1 MSGHSKWSSIK
12 HKKAK
17 VDAQRSKIFGRLIRE
32 IMVAARQGGGAVDAN
47 ARLRTAVQAAKE
59 ANMPMDNIT
68 RAIQKG
74 TGELPGTVIEEFTY
88 EGYGPG
94 GVAVIVEI
102 VTDNKNRTSA
112 EIRKIFSKH
121 GGNLGSAGCVSWL
134 FHKKGIINIPV
145 EAVEEERLMEI
156 ALEGGADDLK
166 AESGEYTVLSS
177 PENFEAVRKALA
189 DKGIKP
195 DFAEITM
202 VPENQVKVEGKPA
215 EQTLA
220 LAEELEEHPDTQNV
234 YANFD
239 IPEELLEKIAK

>member
-17 VDAQRSKIFGRLIRE
+17 VDAQRSKIFGRLVKE
-32 IMVAARQGGGAVDAN
+32 IMVAARQGGGEPDAN
-47 ARLRTAVQAAKE
+47 PRLRAAVQSAKE
-59 ANMPMDNIT
+59 ANLPLNNIT
-68 RAIQKG
+68 RAIKKG
-74 TGELPGTVIEEFTY
+74 TGELPGITIEEFAY

-94 GVAVIVEI
+94 GVALMVEV

-121 GGNLGSAGCVSWL
+121 GGNLGSEGCVSWL
-134 FHKKGIINIPV
+134 FQKKGIITLGR
-145 EAVEEERLMEI
+145 EASDEEKLMEI
-156 ALEGGADDLK
+156 ALDSGAEDMK
-166 AESGEYTVLSS
+166 ADEGEYTVVTDPGDFEKVSEALKQAGLE
-177 PENFEAVRKALA
+177 PEY
-189 DKGIKP
+189 
-195 DFAEITM
+195 AEITM

-215 EQTLA
+215 EQVLA

-239 IPEELLEKIAK
+239 VPDEMLG

>member
-17 VDAQRSKIFGRLIRE
+17 VDAQRSKVFGRLIRE
-32 IMVAARQGGGAVDAN
+32 IMVAARQGGGAAEAN

-68 RAIQKG
+68 RAVQKG

-134 FHKKGIINIPV
+134 FHKKGVISV
-145 EAVEEERLMEI
+145 SGEAVKEDELMEA
-156 ALEGGADDLK
+156 ALESGAEDLK
-166 AESGEYTVLSS
+166 AEGGEYTVFTSA
-177 PENFEAVRKALA
+177 ENFENVRESLGN
-189 DKGIKP
+189 KGLEP
-195 DFAEITM
+195 EFAGITM
-202 VPENQVKVEGKPA
+202 VPENQVKVEGKHA
-215 EQTLA
+215 EQLLA
-220 LAEELEEHPDTQNV
+220 LAEELEDHPDTQNV

-239 IPEELLEKIAK
+239 VPDEMLAEQ